1 MVSGVMAGKIVVVTG
16 SSSGIGRAMALA
28 FASAGAKVVV
38 HSRSSTGRAQAVLRD
53 VAQLGVEA
61 KVVTADLSQ
70 EEGRASLADDA
81 WDAFGHV
88 DCWVNNAGADVLTGE
103 AASWSY
109 AKKLELLWQVDVLG
123 TLELSRA
130 IGAKMLSNK
139 REGTIINIGWDQ
151 ASQGMAGD
159 SGEMFATTKGAIMAF
174 SRSLAQS
181 LAPKVRVNCIAPGW
195 IKTAWGDEA
204 SEYWQSRALKESL
217 RERWGSGDD
226 IAKAALFL
234 ASSNAD
240 FITGQVLNVNGGF
253 RYSRETKK

>member
-1 MVSGVMAGKIVVVTG
+1 MSGGGLLGKVVVVTG
-16 SSSGIGRAMALA
+16 SSAGIGRSIAVA
-28 FASAGAKVVV
+28 FARAGAKVVL
-38 HSRSSTGRAQAVLRD
+38 HSRSKAG
-53 VAQLGVEA
+53 
-61 KVVTADLSQ
+61 KVVEVEREIQAMGAETAIVAADLKSEVGRSAIV
-70 EEGRASLADDA
+70 EEA
-81 WDAFGHV
+81 WNAFGGV
-88 DCWVNNAGADVLTGE
+88 DCWVNNAGADVLTGD
-103 AASWSY
+103 AAKWTF

-123 TLELSRA
+123 TLELSRG
-130 IGAKMLSNK
+130 IGAKMLARGNDAS
-139 REGTIINIGWDQ
+139 IINIGWDQ

-217 RERWGSGDD
+217 RERWGSGED

-234 ASSNAD
+234 ASSDSD